1 MHGGAR
7 MNFGP
12 LLFGGT
18 TPALG
23 FGAWAVGGSGWGD
36 AGDEAER
43 LAALRLAHERGVTF
57 FDTAPMYGGG
67 VSERLLGRALKPHRD
82 RVALATKVGPHDD
95 PRRSLEDSLRRLD
108 TDYVDLV
115 QLHEALQGW
124 EWQLE
129 TLHELQE
136 EGKARALGLCNAT
149 HQQLRRA
156 LELAP
161 VVSYQAAYNLFDRD
175 VEERELPLCRERDLA
190 FLAYRPLAA
199 GLLTGKYASPPD
211 FPPGD
216 HRAKIYWFKEREF
229 ARRRVVIERLR
240 PLAHQAGV
248 SLPALALR
256 WVLAR
261 DGVTVVLAGARNR
274 QQVEENLA
282 ALAGPLAVDTVAM
295 VDGIVR
301 EVFRLPRVTAQA
313 AKQAAAWGPR
323 ERFIVER
330 LDGSQTAEAIA
341 AEWTDRGDQ
350 PMVSAQVKVFVD
362 GMVEQGLVHADES

>member
-1 MHGGAR
+1 

-18 TPALG
+18 PPAVG
-23 FGAWAVGGSGWGD
+23 FGTWAVGGSGWGD

-43 LAALRLAHERGVTF
+43 LAALLLAHERGVTF
-57 FDTAPMYGGG
+57 FDTAPTYGDGD
-67 VSERLLGRALKPHRD
+67 SERLLGRALKPHRD
-82 RVALATKVGPHDD
+82 RVAVATKVGPHDD
-95 PRRSLEDSLRRLD
+95 PRRSLEGSLRRLGS
-108 TDYVDLV
+108 DYVDLL
-115 QLHEALQGW
+115 QLHEALQRW

-136 EGKARALGLCNAT
+136 EGKARAIGLCNAS
-149 HQQLRRA
+149 HLQLHRA

-199 GLLTGKYASPPD
+199 GLLTGKFASTPE

-216 HRAKIYWFKEREF
+216 HRAKIYWFKGREF
-229 ARRRVVIERLR
+229 ARRRTVIERLR
-240 PLAHQAGV
+240 PLAQEAGV
-248 SLPALALR
+248 SLPVLALR

-274 QQVEENLA
+274 RQVEENLA
-282 ALAGPLAVDTVAM
+282 ALAGPLSAGTVAR
-295 VDGIVR
+295 VDEIVR
-301 EVFRLPRVTAQA
+301 EVFRLPRVTAQT

-323 ERFIVER
+323 ERFIVEH
-330 LDGSQTAEAIA
+330 LDGAQTAEAIA
-341 AEWTDRGDQ
+341 AAWTDRGEQ
-350 PMVSAQVKVFVD
+350 PMVAAQVKTLADQMLDTDLAQAD
-362 GMVEQGLVHADES
+362 G

>member
-1 MHGGAR
+1 

-18 TPALG
+18 TPVLG
-23 FGAWAVGGSGWGD
+23 FGAWGVGGSGWGD
-36 AGDEAER
+36 PADAAER
-43 LAALRLAHERGVTF
+43 MATVQLAQERGVTF
-57 FDTAPMYGGG
+57 FDTAPTYGGG
-67 VSERLLGRALKPHRD
+67 DSERLLGRALKPHRE

-115 QLHEALQGW
+115 QLHETLPRW

-136 EGKARALGLCNAT
+136 EGKARAIGLCNAT
-149 HQQLRRA
+149 HQQIQRS

-175 VEERELPLCRERDLA
+175 VEERELPLCRERELA

-199 GLLTGKYASPPD
+199 GLLTGKYVSPPD
-211 FPPGD
+211 FPPSD
-216 HRAKIYWFKEREF
+216 HRAKIYWFKGREF
-229 ARRRVVIERLR
+229 ARRRSIIERLN
-240 PLAHQAGV
+240 PLAHEAGV
-248 SLPALALR
+248 TLPALALR

-274 QQVEENLA
+274 RQVEENLA
-282 ALAGPLAVDTVAM
+282 ALAGPLAPDIVEKVDE
-295 VDGIVR
+295 IVR
-301 EVFRLPRVTAQA
+301 EVFRLPRVTAA
-313 AKQAAAWGPR
+313 AANQAAAWGPR
-323 ERFIVER
+323 ERFIVEH
-330 LDGSQTAEAIA
+330 LDGAHTAESIA
-341 AEWTDRGDQ
+341 AAWTDRGEQ
-350 PMVSAQVKVFVD
+350 PMVAAQVKVFVD
-362 GMVEQGLVHADES
+362 GMSEDGLLQADS

>member
-1 MHGGAR
+1 MHEGAR

-18 TPALG
+18 TPTLG

-43 LAALRLAHERGVTF
+43 LSALRLAHERGVTF
-57 FDTAPMYGGG
+57 FDTAPTYGGG
-67 VSERLLGRALKPHRD
+67 ASERLLGRALKPYRD
-82 RVALATKVGPHDD
+82 QVVLATKVGPHDD

-115 QLHEALQGW
+115 QLHETLQRW

-136 EGKARALGLCNAT
+136 EGKARAVGLCNAT
-149 HQQLRRA
+149 HLQLRRA

-175 VEERELPLCRERDLA
+175 VEERELPLCRERELA

-199 GLLTGKYASPPD
+199 GLLTGKFAAPPD
-211 FPPGD
+211 FPLGD
-216 HRAKIYWFKEREF
+216 HRAKIYWFKGREF
-229 ARRRVVIERLR
+229 ARRCAVIEHLR

-248 SLPALALR
+248 PLSALALR

-274 QQVEENLA
+274 RQVEENLV
-282 ALAGPLAVDTVAM
+282 ALVGPLSADTVAR

-313 AKQAAAWGPR
+313 AQQAAAWGPR
-323 ERFIVER
+323 ERFIVEH
-330 LDGSQTAEAIA
+330 LDGIQTAESIA
-341 AEWTDRGDQ
+341 AEWTDRREQ
-350 PMVSAQVKVFVD
+350 PMVAAQVKTFADQMLDTDLARAD
-362 GMVEQGLVHADES
+362 G

>member
-1 MHGGAR
+1 

-12 LLFGGT
+12 PLFGGT

-36 AGDEAER
+36 SGEAAER
-43 LAALRLAHERGVTF
+43 LAALQLAHERGVAF
-57 FDTAPMYGGG
+57 FDTAPTYGGG
-67 VSERLLGRALKPHRD
+67 DSERLLGRALKPYRD
-82 RVALATKVGPHDD
+82 RVALATKVGPQDD
-95 PRRSLEDSLRRLD
+95 PRRSLEGSLRRLD

-115 QLHEALQGW
+115 QLHEVLQRW

-136 EGKARALGLCNAT
+136 EGKARVIGLCNAT
-149 HQQLRRA
+149 HQQIRRA

-199 GLLTGKYASPPD
+199 GLLTGKFAAPPE

-216 HRAKIYWFKEREF
+216 HRAKIYWFKGREF
-229 ARRRVVIERLR
+229 ARRHAVIERLR
-240 PLAHQAGV
+240 PLAHGVSV

-261 DGVTVVLAGARNR
+261 EGVTVVLAGARNR
-274 QQVEENLA
+274 RQVEENLA
-282 ALAGPLAVDTVAM
+282 ALAGPLSADTVAS

-323 ERFIVER
+323 ERFIVEH
-330 LDGSQTAEAIA
+330 LDGTRTAESIA
-341 AEWTDRGDQ
+341 AAWTDRGEQ
-350 PMVSAQVKVFVD
+350 PMVAAQVKAFADQMLDTDLAQAD
-362 GMVEQGLVHADES
+362 G

>member
-1 MHGGAR
+1 

-12 LLFGGT
+12 LLIGP
-18 TPALG
+18 TPVLG
-23 FGAWAVGGSGWGD
+23 FGAWGVGGSGWGD
-36 AGDEAER
+36 AGDAGDAAER
-43 LAALRLAHERGVTF
+43 LATIQLAQERGITF
-57 FDTAPMYGGG
+57 FDTAPTYGGG
-67 VSERLLGRALKPHRD
+67 DAERLLGRALKPHRD
-82 RVALATKVGPHDD
+82 RVTLATKVGPHDD

-115 QLHEALQGW
+115 QLHETLQRW

-136 EGKARALGLCNAT
+136 EGKARAIGVCNAT
-149 HQQLRRA
+149 HQQLKRS

-199 GLLTGKYASPPD
+199 GLLTGKFVSPPE
-211 FPPGD
+211 FPPSD
-216 HRAKIYWFKEREF
+216 HRAKIYWFKGREF
-229 ARRRVVIERLR
+229 ARRRSVIERLL

-248 SLPALALR
+248 SLPVLALR

-274 QQVEENLA
+274 RQVEENLA
-282 ALAGPLAVDTVAM
+282 ALVGPLAQSVVADI
-295 VDGIVR
+295 DGIVA
-301 EVFRLPRVTAQA
+301 EAFRLPRATTKALQA
-313 AKQAAAWGPR
+313 AGEWGPR
-323 ERFIVER
+323 ERFIVEH
-330 LDGSQTAEAIA
+330 LDGTQTAESIA
-341 AEWTDRGDQ
+341 AEWTDSERQ
-350 PMVSAQVKVFVD
+350 PMVAAQVKVFVD
-362 GMVEQGLVHADES
+362 QMVEQDLVKAES